1 MKRMKY
7 FAVAAVLL
15 CLTGLCVSCSSDDDD
30 TPIPA
35 PIPEKTNQEEID
47 RNTLV
52 SHIESDVKLLAD
64 NLNAASLNATSQ
76 ALTQLISLMESDKN
90 IIANIKKQ
98 TSGGYKWADFFF
110 IHGIGLLQQV
120 F

>member
-1 MKRMKY
+1 MKY

-15 CLTGLCVSCSSDDDD
+15 CLTGLCVSCSSNDDD

-64 NLNAASLNATSQ
+64 NLNAASLNDRATAQDLIAQ
-76 ALTQLISLMESDKN
+76 AEALIAQANDAEQEILSLVNSK
-90 IIANIKKQ
+90 
-98 TSGGYKWADFFF
+98 
-110 IHGIGLLQQV
+110 L
-120 F
+120 